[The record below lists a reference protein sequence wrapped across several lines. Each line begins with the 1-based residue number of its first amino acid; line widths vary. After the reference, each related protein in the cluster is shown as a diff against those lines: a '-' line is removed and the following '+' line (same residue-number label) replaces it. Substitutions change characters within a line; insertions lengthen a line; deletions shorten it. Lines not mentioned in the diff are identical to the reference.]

1 MSRLRVLLA
10 EDHHTV
16 AELLR
21 RLLEA
26 ECDVV
31 DVVSD
36 GFTLIAAADTLK
48 PDVIVSDITMPG
60 CDGLAATVAILSR
73 WTAARIVFVTVRDE
87 PPIVRKAIA
96 LGVLGFVLKEDASEE
111 LLNAVHAAQGGQS
124 YFSRSVRT
132 DLL

>member
-1 MSRLRVLLA
+1 MGRLRVLLA
-10 EDHHTV
+10 EDHRTV

-21 RLLEA
+21 RLLEV

-31 DVVSD
+31 GVVPD
-36 GFTLIAAADTLK
+36 GHSLIAAVDTLR

-73 WTAARIVFVTVRDE
+73 WTGARIVLVTVRDE
-87 PPIVRKAIA
+87 PPIIRKAIA
-96 LGVLGFVLKEDASEE
+96 LGALGFVLKDDASEE
-111 LLNAVHAAQGGQS
+111 LLTAVRAAQAGQS
-124 YFSRSVRT
+124 YLSRSVRT

>member
-10 EDHHTV
+10 EDHQTV

-31 DVVSD
+31 GVVPD
-36 GFTLIAAADTLK
+36 GHTLLAAVDTLR

-73 WTAARIVFVTVRDE
+73 WTRARIVFVTARDE
-87 PPIVRKAIA
+87 PPIVRRAIA

-111 LLNAVHAAQGGQS
+111 LLNAVRAAQAGQP
-124 YFSRSVRT
+124 YLSRGVST
-132 DLL
+132 ELL

>member
-1 MSRLRVLLA
+1 MGRLRVLLA
-10 EDHHTV
+10 EDHRTV

-21 RLLEA
+21 RLLEV

-31 DVVSD
+31 GVVPD
-36 GFTLIAAADTLK
+36 GHSLIAAVDTLR

-73 WTAARIVFVTVRDE
+73 WTGARIVLVTVRDE
-87 PPIVRKAIA
+87 PPIIRKAIA
-96 LGVLGFVLKEDASEE
+96 LGALGFVLKDDASEE
-111 LLNAVHAAQGGQS
+111 LLTAVRAVQAGQS
-124 YFSRSVRT
+124 YLSRSVRT

>member
-10 EDHHTV
+10 EDHETV

-21 RLLEA
+21 RLLEG

-31 DVVSD
+31 GVVPD
-36 GFTLIAAADTLK
+36 GHSLVAAVDTLH
-48 PDVIVSDITMPG
+48 PDVIVSDISMPG

-73 WTAARIVFVTVRDE
+73 WQGARIVFVTARDE
-87 PPIVRKAIA
+87 PPLVRRAIAVGA
-96 LGVLGFVLKEDASEE
+96 LGVVLKEDASEE
-111 LLNAVHAAQGGQS
+111 LLSAVRAAQAGRP
-124 YFSRSVRT
+124 YLSRSVKT

>member
-1 MSRLRVLLA
+1 MGRLRVLLA

-31 DVVSD
+31 GVVPD
-36 GFTLIAAADTLK
+36 GHTLIAAVDTLK

-73 WTAARIVFVTVRDE
+73 WTGARIVFVTVRDE

-96 LGVLGFVLKEDASEE
+96 LGALGFVLKEDASEE
-111 LLNAVHAAQGGQS
+111 LLNAVRAAQAGQS
-124 YFSRSVRT
+124 YLSRSVRT

>member
-1 MSRLRVLLA
+1 MLLA
-10 EDHHTV
+10 EDHQTV
-16 AELLR
+16 AELLQG
-21 RLLEA
+21 LLEA
-26 ECDVV
+26 ECEVV
-31 DVVSD
+31 GVVPD
-36 GFTLIAAADTLK
+36 GSALIAAADKLK

-87 PPIVRKAIA
+87 PAIVRKAIA

-111 LLNAVHAAQGGQS
+111 LLNAVRAALDGQS
-124 YFSRSVRT
+124 YLSRSVRT

>member
-1 MSRLRVLLA
+1 LLA
-10 EDHHTV
+10 EDHQTV

-31 DVVSD
+31 GVVPD
-36 GFTLIAAADTLK
+36 GHTLLAAVDTLR

-60 CDGLAATVAILSR
+60 CDGLAAIVAILSR
-73 WTAARIVFVTVRDE
+73 WSGARVVFVTARDE
-87 PPIVRKAIA
+87 PPIVRRAIA
-96 LGVLGFVLKEDASEE
+96 LGALGFVLKEDASEE
-111 LLNAVHAAQGGQS
+111 LLNAVRAAQAGQS
-124 YFSRSVRT
+124 YLSRGVRT

>member
-10 EDHHTV
+10 EDHQTV

-31 DVVSD
+31 GVVPD
-36 GFTLIAAADTLK
+36 GHTLLAAVDTLK

-60 CDGLAATVAILSR
+60 CDGLAAIVAILSR
-73 WTAARIVFVTVRDE
+73 WTGARVVFVTARDE
-87 PPIVRKAIA
+87 PPIIRRAIA
-96 LGVLGFVLKEDASEE
+96 LGALGFVLKEDASEE
-111 LLNAVHAAQGGQS
+111 LLDAVRAAQAGQS
-124 YFSRSVRT
+124 YLSRSVRT

>member
-10 EDHHTV
+10 EDHNTV

-31 DVVSD
+31 GVVPD
-36 GFTLIAAADTLK
+36 GRTLIAAVDTLK

-73 WTAARIVFVTVRDE
+73 WTGARIVFVTARDE
-87 PPIVRKAIA
+87 PPIVRRAIA

-111 LLNAVHAAQGGQS
+111 LLDAVRAAQAGQS
-124 YFSRSVRT
+124 YMSRSVRT

>member
-1 MSRLRVLLA
+1 MGRLRVLLA
-10 EDHHTV
+10 EDHRTV

-21 RLLEA
+21 RLLEV

-31 DVVSD
+31 GVVPD
-36 GFTLIAAADTLK
+36 GHSLIAAVDTLR

-73 WTAARIVFVTVRDE
+73 WTGARIVLVTVRDE
-87 PPIVRKAIA
+87 PPIIRKAIA
-96 LGVLGFVLKEDASEE
+96 LGALGFVLKDDASEE
-111 LLNAVHAAQGGQS
+111 LLSAVHAAQAGQS
-124 YFSRSVRT
+124 YLSRSVRT

>member
-1 MSRLRVLLA
+1 MLLA
-10 EDHHTV
+10 EDHQTV
-16 AELLR
+16 AELLQ

-26 ECDVV
+26 ECEVV
-31 DVVSD
+31 GVVPD
-36 GFTLIAAADTLK
+36 GSALIAAADKLK

-73 WTAARIVFVTVRDE
+73 WKAARIVFVTVRDE
-87 PPIVRKAIA
+87 PAIVRKAIA

-111 LLNAVHAAQGGQS
+111 LLNAVRAALDGQS
-124 YFSRSVRT
+124 YLSRSVRT

>member
-1 MSRLRVLLA
+1 MGRLRVLLA
-10 EDHHTV
+10 EDHRTV

-21 RLLEA
+21 RLLEV

-31 DVVSD
+31 GVVPD
-36 GFTLIAAADTLK
+36 GHSLIAAVDTLK

-73 WTAARIVFVTVRDE
+73 WTGARIVFATVRDE
-87 PPIVRKAIA
+87 PPIIRKAIA
-96 LGVLGFVLKEDASEE
+96 LGVLGFVLKDDASEE
-111 LLNAVHAAQGGQS
+111 LLTAVRAAQAGQS
-124 YFSRSVRT
+124 YLSRSVRT

>member
-1 MSRLRVLLA
+1 MGRLRVLLA
-10 EDHHTV
+10 EDHRTV

-21 RLLEA
+21 RLLEV

-31 DVVSD
+31 GVVPD
-36 GFTLIAAADTLK
+36 GHSLIAAVDTLK

-73 WTAARIVFVTVRDE
+73 WTGARIVIVTVRDE
-87 PPIVRKAIA
+87 PPIIRKAIA
-96 LGVLGFVLKEDASEE
+96 LGALGFVLKDDASEE
-111 LLNAVHAAQGGQS
+111 LLTAVRAAQAGQS
-124 YFSRSVRT
+124 YLSRSVRT

>member
-1 MSRLRVLLA
+1 MGRLRVLLA
-10 EDHHTV
+10 EDHRTV

-21 RLLEA
+21 RLLEV

-31 DVVSD
+31 GVVPD
-36 GFTLIAAADTLK
+36 GHSLIAAVDTLR

-73 WTAARIVFVTVRDE
+73 WTGARIVLVTVRDE
-87 PPIVRKAIA
+87 PPIIRKAIA
-96 LGVLGFVLKEDASEE
+96 LGALGFVLKDDASED
-111 LLNAVHAAQGGQS
+111 LLTAVRAAQAGQS
-124 YFSRSVRT
+124 YLSRSVRT